1 MSDTLFNCFVG
12 ITIVIALGLLIS
24 NIVFSFKYVHYE
36 FENEKVILYINEILN
51 TKLIYEFNPR
61 AKCQEGE
68 EKLVLGTWDGTK
80 DKCKC
85 GAEIRDGACVVESS
99 ECITIPGIKPKNYTV
114 FGGKEIC
121 VVRKGETYNN
131 LVKSGKIISKDKN
144 CNENQ
149 KSCGIVDTLER
160 KLCVNKD
167 EDCPLNITSIDKK
180 YEEASF
186 EHIMNFLD
194 ETIDNNKIISIIKL
208 SDGLPCLNI
217 SEKNWKS
224 YHSEEKYKTL
234 TCSEINGKILDDKYQ
249 KFENFH
255 TKKVDLYR
263 NNDLSEYITPFLE
276 EENKTINLYGTHFIG
291 LDVGEDGFNFDK
303 VLSTQ
308 DLSNSCGKAM
318 KIISFIIIGS
328 IVVPLGGLCG
338 GATSTGG
345 SGECFEC
352 VAAVFGVII
361 AIAVILGFLADF
373 ILCIIIFVSIQKVE
387 KFLKGALIIG
397 DDSTKV
403 LINELIEKYSVNYSF
418 ALALIIVLVILSCVG
433 VVTLILYCKEKY
445 D

>member
-1 MSDTLFNCFVG
+1 MTDTIFNVFVG
-12 ITIVIALGLLIS
+12 ITIVIVLGLLIS
-24 NIVFSFKYVHYE
+24 DIVFSFKFVQYE
-36 FENEKVILYINEILN
+36 FDKENVILYINEILN
-51 TKLIYEFNPR
+51 TKLIYDFNPR
-61 AKCQEGE
+61 PKCQEGE
-68 EKLVLGTWDGTK
+68 EKLVLGTWDGTI
-80 DKCKC
+80 DKCYC
-85 GAEIRDGACVVESS
+85 GAEILNNACGPEQSKCNTVL
-99 ECITIPGIKPKNYTV
+99 GKKPKNYTV

-121 VVRKGETYNN
+121 VKRKGETYNN
-131 LVKSGKIISKDKN
+131 LVKSGKIITKDKN
-144 CNENQ
+144 CPENQ

-328 IVVPLGGLCG
+328 IVVPIGGLCG
-338 GATSTGG
+338 GASTTGG
-345 SGECFEC
+345 SGKSFEC
-352 VAAVFGVII
+352 IAAFFGVII
-361 AIAVILGFLADF
+361 VIAVTLGFLADF